1 MHDLVGVLIEGLG
14 AAIPDTWKQFL
25 IWLAVVAV
33 LSGLLFLFF

>member
-1 MHDLVGVLIEGLG
+1 VHDLVGVLIEGLG

-33 LSGLLFLFF
+33 LTGLLFLFF

>member
-25 IWLAVVAV
+25 IRLAVVAV
-33 LSGLLFLFF
+33 LTGLLFLFF